1 MAQANSDHT
10 GFATRLSS
18 LFRDPFLR
26 SAFARAER
34 DLDTG
39 DCFAVADHPPRLD
52 SGAAELLT
60 GCGTRRVPVLE
71 VV

>member
-1 MAQANSDHT
+1 MAQANRITTTKLSAL
-10 GFATRLSS
+10 FA
-18 LFRDPFLR
+18 DPFLR
-26 SAFARAER
+26 SAFERAER

-39 DCFAVADHPPRLD
+39 DCFAVTDHPARLD

-60 GCGTRRVPVLE
+60 GRGTRRVPILE